1 MAVIS
6 QPAVGPVLSH
16 QTVGVMGS
24 GTFEHDALA
33 REVGELLARLAVN
46 LLTGGGRGVMTS
58 VSRAFVQ
65 ARRGAGVCI
74 GVIPCFSEADRS
86 RPKDGYP
93 NRFVE
98 LVICTH
104 LPHS

>member
-1 MAVIS
+1 MTASSMDPIV
-6 QPAVGPVLSH
+6 AN

-24 GTFEHDALA
+24 ATDEHDVLG
-33 REVGELLARLAVN
+33 RDIGELFARLGVN
-46 LLTGGGRGVMTS
+46 LLTGGGQGVMTS

-65 ARRGAGVCI
+65 TSRKRGICI
-74 GVIPCFSEADRS
+74 GIIPCFSESERS

-93 NRFVE
+93 NEFVE
-98 LVICTH
+98 LPMYTH